1 MVTAGIFL
9 TIRLSF
15 LFEYNSLGLN
25 WLVTIVAVTVF
36 LTGLVGFI
44 QDDINKIVSY
54 STCSQLG
61 YMLLMCGFSQYNLAF
76 YHLIN
81 HAFFKALLFLC
92 GGVIIYLYNTQDLRK
107 VSGLKNVSFLDR

>member
-25 WLVTIVAVTVF
+25 WLVTVVAVTVF

-81 HAFFKALLFLC
+81 HVKKVVCKLLNAN
-92 GGVIIYLYNTQDLRK
+92 YLYYLINHVINCGCADEIMLTK
-107 VSGLKNVSFLDR
+107 